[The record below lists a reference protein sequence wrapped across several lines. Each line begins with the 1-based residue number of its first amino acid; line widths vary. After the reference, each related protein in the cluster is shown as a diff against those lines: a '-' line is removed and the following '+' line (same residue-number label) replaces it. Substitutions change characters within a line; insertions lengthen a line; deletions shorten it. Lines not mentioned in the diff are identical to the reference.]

1 MTSTQT
7 QLTQIK
13 GIRDGLLIT
22 VSSGPPHDELLRIL
36 EEEIMAKSSFLRN
49 SRIALELH
57 VRKMNRTQM
66 AEVQDLFARNGMVIW
81 AVLSKREATRDAARG
96 LGLATRLPGS
106 QMDLAGNGRPE
117 PIPVTATPKPRTGR
131 QPNALFVKETLRSGQ
146 SIDYEGSVVVM
157 GDVNPGA
164 EIVADGDVI
173 VWGKLRGLVHAGA
186 NGNKKATISALDLSP
201 TQLRICDKIAVTP
214 KQKRRE
220 VIPETAAIKDGQI
233 IAEAWS

>member
-1 MTSTQT
+1 MDSAQT

-22 VSSGPPHDELLRIL
+22 ISSGPPHDELLKIL
-36 EEEIMAKSSFLRN
+36 EQEIMAKSSFLRN

-57 VRKMNRTQM
+57 VRKMERDQL

-81 AVLSKREATRDAARG
+81 AILSKRETTREAARE

-117 PIPVTATPKPRTGR
+117 PIKALPKSRSGR
-131 QPNALFVKETLRSGQ
+131 QPNALMVKETLRSGQ
-146 SIDYEGSVVVM
+146 SIDYEGSVVVI

-164 EIVADGDVI
+164 EVVADGDVI

-186 NGNKKATISALDLSP
+186 NGNEKATISALDLSP
-201 TQLRICDKIAVTP
+201 TQLRIATKIAVTP
-214 KQKRRE
+214 KQKGR
-220 VIPETAAIKDGQI
+220 VVVPETAAINKDGQI
-233 IAEAWS
+233 VAEAWG

>member
-1 MTSTQT
+1 MTSAQT

-22 VSSGPPHDELLRIL
+22 ISSGPPHDELLKIL
-36 EEEIMAKSSFLRN
+36 EQEIMAKSSFLRN

-57 VRKMNRTQM
+57 VRKMKRDEL

-81 AVLSKREATRDAARG
+81 AILSKRETTREAARE

-106 QMDLAGNGRPE
+106 KMDLAGNGRPE
-117 PIPVTATPKPRTGR
+117 PIMAAQKPRSGR
-131 QPNALFVKETLRSGQ
+131 QPNALLVKETLRSGQ
-146 SIDYEGSVVVM
+146 SIDYEGSVVVV

-164 EIVADGDVI
+164 EVVADGDVI

-186 NGNKKATISALDLSP
+186 NGNEKATISALDLSP
-201 TQLRICDKIAVTP
+201 TQLRIATKIAVTP
-214 KQKRRE
+214 KQKQR
-220 VIPETAAIKDGQI
+220 VVMPETAVIKDGQI